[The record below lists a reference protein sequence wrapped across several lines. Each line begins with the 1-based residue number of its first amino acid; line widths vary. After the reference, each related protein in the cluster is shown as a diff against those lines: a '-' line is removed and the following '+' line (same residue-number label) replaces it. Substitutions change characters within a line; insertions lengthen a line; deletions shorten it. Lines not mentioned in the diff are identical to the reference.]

1 MMGELSLKFRGGN
14 HMSEGTHCGWI
25 CSKMKSCCQL
35 SMRHQTAQK
44 CSCHGRRACLNE
56 AAETTSH
63 NLHPAPLFAV
73 PVLQYLYCK
82 AQATA
87 AATQAE
93 RVLAQAAVPVLAQ
106 APKEG
111 NPKRA
116 ATSDK
121 DLL

>member
-1 MMGELSLKFRGGN
+1 MQQPVDHKL
-14 HMSEGTHCGWI
+14 
-25 CSKMKSCCQL
+25 CQL
-35 SMRHQTAQK
+35 SIRHQAAQK
-44 CSCHGRRACLNE
+44 CSCDGRTACLKE
-56 AAETTSH
+56 AAEPTSH
-63 NLHPAPLFAV
+63 NLWPAPPFAV

-93 RVLAQAAVPVLAQ
+93 PVLAQVAVSLQGQTAVPVLAQ

-111 NPKRA
+111 NHKRA
-116 ATSDK
+116 TTSDK